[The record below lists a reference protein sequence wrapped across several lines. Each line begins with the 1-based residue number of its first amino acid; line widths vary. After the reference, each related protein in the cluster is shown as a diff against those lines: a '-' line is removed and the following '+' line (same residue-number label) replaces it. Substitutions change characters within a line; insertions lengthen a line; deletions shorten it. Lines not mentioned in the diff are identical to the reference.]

1 MHRHIHWL
9 LLKLVLVLADD
20 PGARPVSEAADVVLD
35 CWYIEDSG
43 GLSAVSGRFS
53 REKALLVLRNV
64 SIAGDEQTSAW
75 TDYEVRDEDRKH
87 IIFEAIGSDVPI
99 PNGEI
104 LLHADC
110 EGQEVTC
117 EISSFGAQSGADDA
131 EGAPGTSFIGVL
143 RISGG
148 GLGMALVFRTIPVS
162 EKDSGERIF
171 NEKLNVE
178 LSPTGT
184 IPLSVQFLVYTRTS
198 SIRTLLGQTILLD
211 CGFLGAD
218 PSTISVD
225 WRIQHKGTGRRI
237 YTLSEGQ
244 GMSERE
250 GTLMD
255 ADQVGSNGNVSLLL
269 RDITVQDEGTYIC
282 IVQGLKGHAQQT
294 ILVEIMEPPR
304 VTLTPEALYFHHG
317 MRESLICEISRYY
330 PLDVTVAWSVRT
342 EGDDLDPLPLSGVSY
357 SSHRK
362 NKDGTYNISSQVTI
376 TPDLLELASVYT
388 CEVAHIALAE
398 PIHVSVQL
406 QRPIGE
412 EEGILFSISGI
423 VISSILFLLALVHFC
438 RLTPRPAGPKDG
450 TR

>member
-1 MHRHIHWL
+1 MHLHIHWL
-9 LLKLVLVLADD
+9 LLKLALVLADD
-20 PGARPVSEAADVVLD
+20 PGARPVNEAADVVLD
-35 CWYIEDSG
+35 CWYIEDAS
-43 GLSAVSGRFS
+43 GLSAVSGGFS

-87 IIFEAIGSDVPI
+87 IIFEVIGSEVPI

-117 EISSFGAQSGADDA
+117 EISSFEVPSGEDDA
-131 EGAPGTSFIGVL
+131 ERAPGTSFIGGL

-148 GLGMALVFRTIPVS
+148 GLGMTLLFRTIPVS
-162 EKDSGERIF
+162 EESGARIF

-211 CGFLGAD
+211 CGFLGDD

-237 YTLSEGQ
+237 YTFSEGQ

-255 ADQVGSNGNVSLLL
+255 ANQVGSNGNVSLLL

-282 IVQGLKGHAQQT
+282 IVQGHKVHSQQT
-294 ILVEIMEPPR
+294 ISVEIMEPPR
-304 VTLTPEALYFHHG
+304 VTLTPELLYFHHG
-317 MRESLICEISRYY
+317 MRESLTCQISRYY
-330 PLDVTVAWSVRT
+330 PLDVTVSWSVRT
-342 EGDDLDPLPLSGVSY
+342 EGDDLDPVPLSGVSY

-376 TPDLLELASVYT
+376 TPDLPEPASVYT

-438 RLTPRPAGPKDG
+438 RRTPRPAGPTDG